1 MGGFPAVA
9 NAVGQDFSDL
19 GDLSRVVHVVLRL
32 LVAAVLG
39 GLMGYQREKAGKSA
53 GLRTHMLVT
62 LGTALMIIVPQL
74 DGMPQ
79 EGIARV
85 MQGIVSG
92 IGFLG
97 AGAILKLTDEKE
109 IHGLTTAAGIWTAA
123 AIGIAAGLGRLGTAV
138 IATLLALIVL
148 ALMTHLEAHIARR
161 KTPG

>member
-1 MGGFPAVA
+1 MGGIDTVA
-9 NAVGQDFSDL
+9 SAIGQDFQDF
-19 GDLSRVVHVVLRL
+19 GDVGRLVHVVLRL
-32 LVAAVLG
+32 VVAAILG
-39 GLMGYQREKAGKSA
+39 GLIGYQRQHVGKSA

-62 LGTALMIIVPQL
+62 LGTAFMIVVPHL
-74 DGMPQ
+74 DGMPK
-79 EGIARV
+79 EGMARV
-85 MQGIVSG
+85 IQGIVSG

-148 ALMTHLEAHIARR
+148 ALMTRLEAHIARR
-161 KTPG
+161 K